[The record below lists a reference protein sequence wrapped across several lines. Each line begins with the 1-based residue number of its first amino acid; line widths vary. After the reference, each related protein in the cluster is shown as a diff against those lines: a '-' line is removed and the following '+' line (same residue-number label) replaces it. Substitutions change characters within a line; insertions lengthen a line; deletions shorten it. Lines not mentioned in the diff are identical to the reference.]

1 MEPGVDLGVAVAVAS
16 ALTDRPIG
24 EGDVVIGEI
33 GLGGEVRQ
41 VAHARRR
48 LGEAARIGF
57 RRAVVP
63 ASSPPCDGIDVIRVR
78 TVAEA
83 LAAVGIAGARRSG
96 STGPSP

>member
-1 MEPGVDLGVAVAVAS
+1 VAVAVAS
-16 ALTDRPIG
+16 AAIDQPIG
-24 EGDVVIGEI
+24 AGDVVIGEI

-41 VAHARRR
+41 VTHARRR

-57 RRAVVP
+57 RRAIVP

-83 LAAVGIAGARRSG
+83 LGAVGIAGGPNRRS
-96 STGPSP
+96 SPAGPSP

>member
-1 MEPGVDLGVAVAVAS
+1 MPA
-16 ALTDRPIG
+16 TC
-24 EGDVVIGEI
+24 VIGEI

-57 RRAVVP
+57 RRAIVPGVV
-63 ASSPPCDGIDVIRVR
+63 AAVRRHRLVRVR

-83 LAAVGIAGARRSG
+83 LAAVGIGRRAAVGAPRR
-96 STGPSP
+96 PAP